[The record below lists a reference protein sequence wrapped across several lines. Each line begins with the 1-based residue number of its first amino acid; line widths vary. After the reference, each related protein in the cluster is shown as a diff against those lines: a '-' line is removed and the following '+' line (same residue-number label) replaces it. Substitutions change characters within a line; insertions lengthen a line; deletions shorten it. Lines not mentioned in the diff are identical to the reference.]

1 MGSSYVV
8 SDVHGHLDE
17 LRAVLSDAGLAEG
30 DRWVG
35 GPSGDDALWVL
46 GDLTDRGPDGI
57 GVLRLVRSLQEQ
69 APERVTM
76 LLGNHEALMLGE
88 KLFPDSR
95 FSGVW
100 LVNGGRFTDQEA
112 LTDEDVAWLRSL
124 PAMALVGEDLL
135 VHSDTTDYLCW
146 GSSVEQVNAT
156 VADLLGGRD
165 VDQLFDV
172 FATLTSRYDY
182 LGPQGPLAARRMLD
196 TFGGSRLV
204 HGHSIIASLTG
215 TPSAQTTEALSYADG
230 LVLDIDGGRYD
241 GGPLLL
247 VRLS

>member
-135 VHSDTTDYLCW
+135 VHSDTTDYLGW